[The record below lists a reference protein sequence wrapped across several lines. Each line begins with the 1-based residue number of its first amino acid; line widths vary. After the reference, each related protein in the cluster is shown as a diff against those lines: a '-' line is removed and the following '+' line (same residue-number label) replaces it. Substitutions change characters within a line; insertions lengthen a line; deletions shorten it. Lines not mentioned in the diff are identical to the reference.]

1 MEQANKPFAPAT
13 ERNRAPILA
22 ELRRLLR
29 GDERVLE
36 IGSGTGQ
43 HAVHFAAAMPG
54 LQWQCS
60 DVPTAL
66 PGICQ
71 WLDEAALPNT
81 PPPQALDCNE
91 AGWPKLTAD
100 VVFSANAIHIM
111 GWPQVQQ
118 LLRHLDAII
127 PPQGLLILYG
137 PFNIGGAYT
146 SASNA
151 EFDQWLKA
159 RDPLSGIR
167 DLEAVDALASAI
179 GLNLKEPVAMPAN
192 NFLMVWQRD

>member
-1 MEQANKPFAPAT
+1 MTKPFAPAT

-22 ELRRLLR
+22 ELQRLLR
-29 GDERVLE
+29 GDEQVLE

-54 LQWQCS
+54 LCWQTS
-60 DVPTAL
+60 DVSEAL
-66 PGICQ
+66 PGIGL
-71 WLDEAALPNT
+71 WLKDAGLSNT
-81 PPPQALDCNE
+81 PAPLALDCRE
-91 AGWPKLTAD
+91 PAWPDLSAE

-111 GWPQVQQ
+111 GWAQVQQ
-118 LLRHLDAII
+118 LFRHLDAII

-137 PFNIGGAYT
+137 PFNIGGEYT

-151 EFDQWLKA
+151 EFDQWLQA
-159 RDPLSGIR
+159 RDPASGIR

-179 GLNLKEPVAMPAN
+179 GLHFKEPVAMPAN
-192 NFLMVWQRD
+192 NFLMVWQRG

>member
-1 MEQANKPFAPAT
+1 MTKPIAPAT

-22 ELRRLLR
+22 ELQRLLR
-29 GDERVLE
+29 GNERVLE

-54 LQWQCS
+54 LRWQTS
-60 DVPTAL
+60 DVSEAL
-66 PGICQ
+66 PGIGL
-71 WLDEAALPNT
+71 WLEEAALDNT
-81 PPPQALDCNE
+81 PAPQELDCRE
-91 AGWPKLTAD
+91 SVWPALKAE

-118 LLRHLDAII
+118 LFRHLDAII
-127 PPQGLLILYG
+127 QPQGQLILYG
-137 PFNIGGAYT
+137 PFNIGGDYT

-151 EFDQWLKA
+151 DFDQWLKA

-179 GLNLKEPVAMPAN
+179 GMRLKEQVAMPAN